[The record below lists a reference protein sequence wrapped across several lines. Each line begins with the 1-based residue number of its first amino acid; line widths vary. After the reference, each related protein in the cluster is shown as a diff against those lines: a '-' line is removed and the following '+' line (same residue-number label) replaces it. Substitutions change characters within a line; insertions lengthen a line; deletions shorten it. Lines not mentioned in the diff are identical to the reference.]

1 MPLTEEQ
8 KRRYSRNTML
18 DGIGMDGQQKLLASH
33 VAVVG
38 CGALGSIVSMY
49 LAGAGV
55 GSLTVIDFDTVDIS
69 NLQRQLSFATS
80 QCGLKKSA
88 ATADRLREIN
98 PDITVRSVDRLL
110 TPGNISEII
119 GTADLIVEGSDN
131 PATKYMV
138 TDYAVATGIP
148 YVMGGVEQWRGQ
160 VMSWS
165 QGHRSYRDFFPESA
179 EEGGF
184 TPCAL
189 GGVHGPLPGIIGS
202 IMASEAIKIICGCGR
217 PLYDRLFMIDTKE
230 MTTMVINI

>member
-80 QCGLKKSA
+80 QCGLK
-88 ATADRLREIN
+88 N
-98 PDITVRSVDRLL
+98 PQR
-110 TPGNISEII
+110 P
-119 GTADLIVEGSDN
+119 
-131 PATKYMV
+131 P
-138 TDYAVATGIP
+138 TGC
-148 YVMGGVEQWRGQ
+148 V
-160 VMSWS
+160 
-165 QGHRSYRDFFPESA
+165 
-179 EEGGF
+179 
-184 TPCAL
+184 
-189 GGVHGPLPGIIGS
+189 
-202 IMASEAIKIICGCGR
+202 K
-217 PLYDRLFMIDTKE
+217 
-230 MTTMVINI
+230 